1 MKKATL
7 TTLALAAL
15 LSACGTLPADG
26 GRATLTTE
34 WPDRFAQGAG
44 LQPSADAR
52 DTGWQALGDPVL
64 AALMTQGLQSNL
76 DLQQAAARVQRS
88 RALAAGAAAQRGPSG
103 ALTLGASARQ
113 ASATEMPGVDDAGRR
128 SDVVNAGAGIGW
140 ELDLFGRLAT
150 QADAAQRRAQAANAD
165 AEAMRLAVS
174 AEIAQ
179 AWFALGG
186 ARAQLRLAQ
195 QVAENR
201 RQVLDV
207 VQRRVAAGYSS
218 RLDETRAAA
227 DLADAQSD
235 LPQHE
240 AAIVV
245 ATHRLAVLLGRSPTG
260 YEAPASAEATP
271 RPLKLHLPA
280 PAQWASQR
288 PDLQAAEA
296 RLQAQALDVEAIRAE
311 FLPRVSITGA
321 LGWIAGTLSGLG
333 AAGSAAWFV
342 APSVSLPVFDH
353 ARIDARLA
361 AARAGEREALLAYRQ
376 AVLRATEEVE
386 SSLAMVRHGQ
396 TRLVALQARAGQAT
410 QAERLAR
417 DRFVAGSIDLS
428 DMLETQRTA
437 RQAEQVLAA
446 ALTQQQQQVVTLQRA
461 LGARPSAVAE
471 VAGVQ
476 AGARVVVAQD
486 GR

>member
-1 MKKATL
+1 MRKTTL
-7 TTLALAAL
+7 TTLALASL
-15 LSACGTLPADG
+15 LAACGTLPAG
-26 GRATLTTE
+26 GERAALQTA
-34 WPDRFAQGAG
+34 WPERFAQGAG
-44 LQPSADAR
+44 LAVPGEAR
-52 DTGWQALGDPVL
+52 DTGWQALGDPLL
-64 AALMTQGLQSNL
+64 ADLVMQGLQSNL
-76 DLQQAAARVQRS
+76 DLQQAAERVQRS
-88 RALAAGAAAQRGPSG
+88 RALAAGATAQRGPSG
-103 ALTLGASARQ
+103 ALTLGARAQQ
-113 ASATEMPGVDDAGRR
+113 ASATEMPGVGGEARR
-128 SDVVNAGAGIGW
+128 SDIVTAGAGIGW
-140 ELDLFGRLAT
+140 ELDLFGRLAN
-150 QADAAQRRAQAANAD
+150 QADAAQRRAQAASAD
-165 AEAMRLAVS
+165 AEAMRLAVG

-195 QVAENR
+195 QVADNR
-201 RQVLDV
+201 LQVLDV

-260 YEAPASAEATP
+260 FVAPASVETTP
-271 RPLKLHLPA
+271 RPLNLHLPA

-321 LGWIAGTLSGLG
+321 LGWIAGTLSGLS

-342 APSVSLPVFDH
+342 APEVSLPIFDK
-353 ARIDARLA
+353 ARIDARLD
-361 AARAGEREALLAYRQ
+361 AARAGEREALLAYRK

-386 SSLAMVRHGQ
+386 SSLAVVRHGQ
-396 TRLVALQARAGQAT
+396 TRLVALQDRAGQAT

-437 RQAEQVLAA
+437 RQAEQVLTA
-446 ALTQQQQQVVTLQRA
+446 ALTQQRQQVVTLQRA
-461 LGARPSAVAE
+461 LGVRPLA
-471 VAGVQ
+471 Q
-476 AGARVVVAQD
+476 ANEGTPVDGARRLAVVD
-486 GR
+486 